1 MFNKK
6 TCKKCGKKINS
17 GSNFCSNCGF
27 RMNDS
32 KEDYGMLGKNDFLDE
47 RNDSFENSFFGGFGG
62 NIMNKMLNNAMKM
75 LDKEMQKS
83 MREPNQPKSN
93 FELFVN
99 GKRISPEN
107 IKVTR
112 KPVQG
117 QVQKVERVK
126 IPIFDSDT
134 QKKFLKLS
142 KNEPKTNLRRLSD
155 KVIYE
160 LEIPGV
166 ESIKDISIVNLENS
180 IEIKAVAKDRAYEKI
195 IPFSMPLSNYY
206 LEKGILV
213 LELKS

>member
-6 TCKKCGKKINS
+6 TCKKCGRKISS
-17 GSNFCSNCGF
+17 GSNFCANCGF
-27 RMNDS
+27 RINDS
-32 KEDYGMLGKNDFLDE
+32 KEDYGMLGKDDFLEE
-47 RNDSFENSFFGGFGG
+47 RNDFGNSFFGGFGG
-62 NIMNKMLNNAMKM
+62 SIMNKMFNNAMKM
-75 LDKEMQKS
+75 LEKEMQKS
-83 MREPNQPKSN
+83 MKEPNSQPRNN
-93 FELFVN
+93 FELFIN

-117 QVQKVERVK
+117 QVQKVEKVK
-126 IPIFDSDT
+126 LPVFDSET
-134 QKKFLKLS
+134 QKKFLKFS
-142 KNEPKTNLRRLSD
+142 KNEPKTSLRRLSD

-166 ESIKDISIVNLENS
+166 ESIEDISIVKLENS

-195 IPFSMPLSNYY
+195 ISFSMPISHYY
-206 LEKGILV
+206 LEKGVLV